1 MAIEADLLELLACP
15 LSKAPLIQAEDAD
28 GTWLVSTD
36 AATRRR
42 YPVRDGLPI
51 LLIDEAEEL
60 SEERWKSITEGAHS

>member
-15 LSKAPLIQAEDAD
+15 LSKAPLIQTEDED
-28 GTWLVSTD
+28 GAWLVSTD

-60 SEERWKSITEGAHS
+60 SEERWKAITEGARG